1 MVLHVIIN
9 FDCQLKLS
17 IWEAAVSTRTA
28 GDEAAE
34 PDFDPDLDLGV
45 LLGLGYQGLVRELN
59 AHMAAA
65 GFDVKAAYGYVFR
78 TLLKEDLTTTK
89 FGARLGI
96 TTQGA
101 AKLIDEMERLGY
113 VEKHP
118 DPDDA
123 RVKVLRLAERGHQ
136 AVAEARR
143 LQLDFERRLAG
154 RYGADDVA
162 AMRRVLEAMV
172 DDEYR
177 DAPRVMRLP

>member
-1 MVLHVIIN
+1 MSKGFGGVPG
-9 FDCQLKLS
+9 
-17 IWEAAVSTRTA
+17 A
-28 GDEAAE
+28 GPGPE
-34 PDFDPDLDLGV
+34 PDLDFGV
-45 LLGLGYQGLVRELN
+45 LLGLGYQGLVRELD
-59 AHMAAA
+59 AGLEAA
-65 GFDVKAAYGYVFR
+65 GFDVKPSYGYVFR

-118 DPDDA
+118 DPDDG
-123 RVKVLRLAERGHQ
+123 RVKVLRLAERGHR

-143 LQLDFERRLAG
+143 IHLAFERRLAE
-154 RYGADDVA
+154 RYGAEDVA
-162 AMRRVLEAMV
+162 AMRRVLEALI

-177 DAPRVMRLP
+177 SAPRVMRLP